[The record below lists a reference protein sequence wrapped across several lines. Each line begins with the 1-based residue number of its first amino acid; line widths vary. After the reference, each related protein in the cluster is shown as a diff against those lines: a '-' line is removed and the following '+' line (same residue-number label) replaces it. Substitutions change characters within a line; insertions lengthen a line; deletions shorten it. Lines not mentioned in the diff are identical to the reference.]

1 MQNLTGSTNKV
12 SKNHFM
18 PEGADKTLC
27 GVEVTS
33 IKAVTRMDEQAGSG
47 KCKRCANTKT
57 AY

>member
-1 MQNLTGSTNKV
+1 
-12 SKNHFM
+12 M